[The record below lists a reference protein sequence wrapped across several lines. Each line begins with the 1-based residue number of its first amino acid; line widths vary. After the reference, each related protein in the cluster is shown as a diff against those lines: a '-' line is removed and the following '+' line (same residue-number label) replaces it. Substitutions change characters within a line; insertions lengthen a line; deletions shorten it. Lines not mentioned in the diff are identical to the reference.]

1 MYTYTL
7 SELRRL
13 DTIEQSWDGAE
24 LKIEEDG
31 LRVWLVPTENRPYD
45 GDYQVE
51 TLNDEGRW
59 IIEHNYFNQ

>member
-1 MYTYTL
+1 MYNYTL

-31 LRVWLVPTENRPYD
+31 LKVWLVPVSNRPYD

-59 IIEHNYFNQ
+59 VIEDCYFNH

>member
-1 MYTYTL
+1 MYNYTL
-7 SELRRL
+7 SELRIL
-13 DTIEQSWDGAE
+13 GTKEQSWDGAE

-31 LRVWLVPTENRPYD
+31 LKVWLVPASNRPYD

-59 IIEHNYFNQ
+59 VTEEYFFNQ

>member
-1 MYTYTL
+1 MYNYTL
-7 SELRRL
+7 SELRAL
-13 DTIEQSWDGAE
+13 GTKEQSWDGAE

-31 LRVWLVPTENRPYD
+31 LKVWLVPASNRPYD

-59 IIEHNYFNQ
+59 VTEEYFFNQ

>member
-59 IIEHNYFNQ
+59 IIEHNYFNH